1 MRQGVQNAAARFQ
14 DARALVRDD
23 NLRRRAAAEVSLD
36 LSGEVMD
43 IHDSALDA
51 RFGEPVERM
60 IDERAPGKPQERF
73 RDAVGQRAHARA
85 KSRRQH
91 HRGVN
96 RAAIRCF
103 HIGSNPGGA
112 SHVSLGRLLPSLDWP
127 HTTLEAA

>member
-1 MRQGVQNAAARFQ
+1 MKGRRPRCGKALRTPPPVSRMPARSSEMIICG
-14 DARALVRDD
+14 AV
-23 NLRRRAAAEVSLD
+23 AAAEVGLD

-43 IHDSALDA
+43 VHDGALDA
-51 RFGEPVERM
+51 RLGEPVQRM

-73 RDAVGQRAHARA
+73 RNAVGQRTHARA

-103 HIGSNPGGA
+103 HIGSNLVGRPMLLMGG
-112 SHVSLGRLLPSLDWP
+112 SCRRS
-127 HTTLEAA
+127 